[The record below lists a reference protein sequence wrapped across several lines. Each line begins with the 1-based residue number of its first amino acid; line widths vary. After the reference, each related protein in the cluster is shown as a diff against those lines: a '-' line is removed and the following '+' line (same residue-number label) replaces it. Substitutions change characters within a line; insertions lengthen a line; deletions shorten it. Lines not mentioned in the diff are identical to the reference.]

1 MLAALPE
8 EQTASAE
15 VIRMNAV
22 NDGASGA
29 NEGRAEQ
36 DRFAV
41 TETVAPVPSEAGAG
55 CAVGRFAVT
64 ELVAPARSEVGAA
77 CATDAA
83 RGDASDARSTR
94 P

>member
-22 NDGASGA
+22 NDGASSA

-41 TETVAPVPSEAGAG
+41 TETVAPVRSEAGAG
-55 CAVGRFAVT
+55 CSVGRFAVT
-64 ELVAPARSEVGAA
+64 EIAAPVRTEVGAG
-77 CATDAA
+77 CAVNAA
-83 RGDASDARSTR
+83 RGDASDARPTR